1 MDVTS
6 ETLVGFAALV
16 AEVYDCQ
23 VGVNWE
29 EFGLNF
35 VCPTIENAEVC
46 ANALDS
52 LVSQLLNAKPM
63 KKRLVMEK

>member
-1 MDVTS
+1 
-6 ETLVGFAALV
+6 V